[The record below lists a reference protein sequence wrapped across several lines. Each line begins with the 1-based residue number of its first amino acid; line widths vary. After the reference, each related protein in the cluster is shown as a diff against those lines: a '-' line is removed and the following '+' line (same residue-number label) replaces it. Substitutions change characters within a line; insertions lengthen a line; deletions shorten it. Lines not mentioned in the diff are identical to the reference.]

1 MKVLLHVTDSS
12 AAETELKLSI
22 DPKKLKDVASV
33 IPTGWVMSDLKT
45 RKLINT
51 YYDTDDL
58 RFLKAGCSLRVRE
71 TGGRFIQT
79 IKSDSGSDALHRR
92 LEQNRELTDNTITAP
107 TIDDPKLAE
116 QIGFLFPD
124 DLVTIF
130 SNQFDRRSME
140 LTCTNTGTLV
150 EVAFDKGMIRAGR
163 QQQPF
168 AEVEIELLEGL
179 PADLYRLAQQ
189 FLENGPLYLS
199 GETKSSRGYKQ
210 ARGIL
215 PEHKLADA
223 PVLEPG
229 LSVGAAMRVI
239 FTNCFSQWMANQAA
253 LLSDH
258 DPEAVHQMR
267 VALRRFRSALSLL
280 SDYLPEAETGRIERK
295 VRWIA
300 DILGPAR
307 DLDVF
312 MTEILAETSNDALT
326 PEILMPLRDAAGAAR
341 NRRRGVMRRALTSR
355 RYTSAALSIGLWIET
370 LDSIGLPDK
379 ATSTDISVAAN
390 RLLTTQWQKVLKRGR
405 KFESL
410 GYDNRHMV
418 RIALK
423 KLRYA
428 NEFFRSLY
436 KHDKARNYG
445 RKLTSLQDDLGFMND
460 MAMSMQLCENL
471 CKADPENAS
480 LAAARGFLLGWQ
492 QHRLHQDDAGMVAHW
507 RAFERAKPYWE
518 TGE

>member
-1 MKVLLHVTDSS
+1 MKVLLHVTNSS
-12 AAETELKLSI
+12 VTETELKLSI
-22 DPKKLKDVASV
+22 DPKKLKDISSV
-33 IPTGWVMSDLKT
+33 IPAGWEMAKPKA

-79 IKSDSGSDALHRR
+79 IKSDSGSDVLHRR
-92 LEQNRELTDNTITAP
+92 LEQNRELTDNRITAP

-124 DLVTIF
+124 DLVMIF
-130 SNQFDRRSME
+130 SNQFERRSME
-140 LTCTNTGTLV
+140 LTCTDTGTLV
-150 EVAFDKGMIRAGR
+150 EVAFDKGVVRSGR

-168 AEVEIELLEGL
+168 AEVEIELLEGK

-189 FLENGPLYLS
+189 FLESGPLYLS
-199 GETKSSRGYKQ
+199 GETKSSRGYRL
-210 ARGIL
+210 ARDIL
-215 PEHKLADA
+215 PDYRLAGA
-223 PVLEPG
+223 PVLEADI
-229 LSVGAAMRVI
+229 SIGAAMRTI
-239 FTNCFSQWMANQAA
+239 FKDCFGQWMANQAA

-280 SDYLPEAETGRIERK
+280 SDYLPEAEASRIERE

-300 DILGPAR
+300 DVLGPAR

-312 MTEILAETSNDALT
+312 MGEILTGTADGALT
-326 PEILMPLRDAAGAAR
+326 PDILEPLRDAAGAAR
-341 NRRRGVMRRALTSR
+341 NRRRAVMRRALTSR

-370 LDSIGLPDK
+370 LGTIGLPDK
-379 ATSTDISVAAN
+379 ATSTEVSQVSN
-390 RLLTTQWQKVLKRGR
+390 RVLTAQWQRVLKRGK

-410 GYDNRHMV
+410 DYDSRHLV

-436 KHDKARNYG
+436 KRDKARSYG
-445 RKLTSLQDDLGFMND
+445 RKLSGLQDDLGFMND
-460 MAMSMQLCENL
+460 VAMSMQLCEDL
-471 CKADPENAS
+471 CRADPENAS

-492 QHRLHQDDAGMVAHW
+492 QYRLHHDDAGMVAHW

>member
-1 MKVLLHVTDSS
+1 M
-12 AAETELKLSI
+12 
-22 DPKKLKDVASV
+22 
-33 IPTGWVMSDLKT
+33 
-45 RKLINT
+45 
-51 YYDTDDL
+51 
-58 RFLKAGCSLRVRE
+58 
-71 TGGRFIQT
+71 
-79 IKSDSGSDALHRR
+79 
-92 LEQNRELTDNTITAP
+92 
-107 TIDDPKLAE
+107 
-116 QIGFLFPD
+116 
-124 DLVTIF
+124 
-130 SNQFDRRSME
+130 
-140 LTCTNTGTLV
+140 
-150 EVAFDKGMIRAGR
+150 RA
-163 QQQPF
+163 
-168 AEVEIELLEGL
+168 
-179 PADLYRLAQQ
+179 
-189 FLENGPLYLS
+189 
-199 GETKSSRGYKQ
+199 
-210 ARGIL
+210 
-215 PEHKLADA
+215 
-223 PVLEPG
+223 
-229 LSVGAAMRVI
+229 I
-239 FTNCFSQWMANQAA
+239 FTNCFSQWMANQSA

-280 SDYLPEAETGRIERK
+280 SDYLPEAETGRIERE

-410 GYDNRHMV
+410 DYDNRHMV

-436 KHDKARNYG
+436 KHDKARSYG
-445 RKLTSLQDDLGFMND
+445 RKLTGLQDDLGFMND

-471 CKADPENAS
+471 CKAEPENAS

-492 QHRLHQDDAGMVAHW
+492 QHRLHHGDAGMVAHW